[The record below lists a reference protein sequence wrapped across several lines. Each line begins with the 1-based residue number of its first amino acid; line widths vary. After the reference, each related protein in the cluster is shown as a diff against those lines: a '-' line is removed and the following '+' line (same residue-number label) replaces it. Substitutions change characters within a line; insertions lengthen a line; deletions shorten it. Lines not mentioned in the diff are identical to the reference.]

1 MSPHTLYLA
10 SVWLHIL
17 AAMVWIGGSAF
28 IALVLVPALKDP
40 RLAAQA
46 PAFLRAAAYRFRRV
60 GWISLLV
67 LVATGISNL
76 ALRGIPW
83 GAWLD
88 GSLFSGRFGHAL
100 AAKLALVA
108 VILLV
113 GAYHDFVLGPRA
125 AAIILADPASDRAQ
139 AARRTASR
147 MGRLTLALGL
157 AVVACGVALVR
168 GY

>member
-1 MSPHTLYLA
+1 MTQHSLYLV

-17 AAMVWIGGSAF
+17 AAMVWIGGAAF

-40 RLAAQA
+40 ALSAQA
-46 PAFLRAAAYRFRRV
+46 LAYLRAAAYRFRRV
-60 GWISLLV
+60 GWISLSL

-76 ALRGIPW
+76 ALRGIPLQ
-83 GAWLD
+83 AWLD
-88 GSLFSGRFGHAL
+88 GSLFSGRFGHIL
-100 AAKLALVA
+100 AAKLGLVA

-125 AAIILADPASDRAQ
+125 AAIILADPASEAARS
-139 AARRTASR
+139 ARRTASL
-147 MGRLTLALGL
+147 MGRFTLLLGL

-168 GY
+168 GI